1 LLFRDQALVTSALQ
15 LAQVYLNLLDKLPC
29 ISLMGSSYKLIEL
42 GEQIKND
49 IYTISE
55 MEIACNELQ
64 AKNIIKQF
72 RLIKEPLRSYLLVE
86 LA

>member
-1 LLFRDQALVTSALQ
+1 MLFRDQALVTSALQ

-29 ISLMGSSYKLIEL
+29 ISSLGSSYKLIEL

-49 IYTISE
+49 LYTINE

>member
-1 LLFRDQALVTSALQ
+1 
-15 LAQVYLNLLDKLPC
+15 
-29 ISLMGSSYKLIEL
+29 MGSCYKLIEL

-49 IYTISE
+49 IYTVSE
-55 MEIACNELQ
+55 IEIACNELQ